1 MLRFEPE
8 LVRISARK
16 RTTTSLGYS
25 SRLDPPEEFLCITGN
40 NKKNTHT
47 GIYSRARRGVGIKR
61 KKDNLPFVKNAAEIT
76 KTQREIARDPLPVI
90 AMLDTCLRLAA
101 LNHLEMA
108 MG

>member
-1 MLRFEPE
+1 MHHGQQQKKHTHRHILTRAP
-8 LVRISARK
+8 
-16 RTTTSLGYS
+16 G
-25 SRLDPPEEFLCITGN
+25 GG
-40 NKKNTHT
+40 NKK
-47 GIYSRARRGVGIKR
+47 

>member
-1 MLRFEPE
+1 M
-8 LVRISARK
+8 
-16 RTTTSLGYS
+16 
-25 SRLDPPEEFLCITGN
+25 CIRGNN
-40 NKKNTHT
+40 NKKNTQTYTH
-47 GIYSRARRGVGIKR
+47 ARGGGIKR
-61 KKDNLPFVKNAAEIT
+61 KKDNLPFVRNAAEIT

>member
-40 NKKNTHT
+40 DKKKTTHTNIHTCAGGNKK
-47 GIYSRARRGVGIKR
+47 K
-61 KKDNLPFVKNAAEIT
+61 KKDNLPFVRNAAEIT